1 MILRQ
6 LRVLV
11 LTTCLLSLSFW
22 GSPATRCD
30 DNASEV
36 PSGVRLVQETGRTS
50 FRPDF
55 SSSSLRRSN
64 QRTSIFMLRTF
75 RGALGD
81 SWKSTVQLMN
91 AGTQVALGAVVDS
104 DGWIITKASQIP
116 PTGELV
122 CRLYNGSEHVARV
135 VSKVYDLDLALAK
148 IDQADLT
155 PVIWENELLPQ
166 RGKWLATTDLQALP
180 LAVGVISAGVQS
192 VKSEQPRLG
201 IVFPETSAPVIAK
214 VLPGSGAEEAG
225 LREGDE
231 VFSVNGQRFAAN
243 ESGRRDVLNAIKNG
257 GRAGDYI
264 RLGVRRRDREFEVDA
279 RLMDLTAEL
288 LEPTEMEV
296 NGKISARATGFSS
309 VFQHDTVLH
318 PSQCGG
324 PLVNLDG
331 KVVGINIARAGRVS
345 SYALP
350 VNAVRPVLDSLLAQ
364 AKLVS
369 RPKQD
374 SGTTLRPVR

>member
-1 MILRQ
+1 
-6 LRVLV
+6 
-11 LTTCLLSLSFW
+11 
-22 GSPATRCD
+22 
-30 DNASEV
+30 
-36 PSGVRLVQETGRTS
+36 
-50 FRPDF
+50 
-55 SSSSLRRSN
+55 
-64 QRTSIFMLRTF
+64 MLRTF

-81 SWKSTVQLMN
+81 SWKSTVQLLN

-148 IDQADLT
+148 IDETNLT
-155 PVIWENELLPQ
+155 PVIWESSSNPQ

-180 LAVGVISAGVQS
+180 LAVGVISSGVQS
-192 VKSEQPRLG
+192 VRPEQPRLG
-201 IVFPETSAPVIAK
+201 IVFPESSATIAK

-225 LREGDE
+225 LREGD
-231 VFSVNGQRFAAN
+231 VIYSVNGQRFTATDSQAAH
-243 ESGRRDVLNAIKNG
+243 DAVLTAIKTG
-257 GRAGDYI
+257 GRAGDFI
-264 RLGVRRRDREFEVDA
+264 RLGVKRAERGFEVDA

-296 NGKISARATGFSS
+296 NGKVSARATGFNK
-309 VFQHDTVLH
+309 VFQHDTVLD

-331 KVVGINIARAGRVS
+331 KVAGINIARAGRVS

-350 VNAVRPVLDSLLAQ
+350 ANAVQPVLDGLLAQ

-369 RPKQD
+369 KPIQD
-374 SGTTLRPVR
+374 SATTLRPIR